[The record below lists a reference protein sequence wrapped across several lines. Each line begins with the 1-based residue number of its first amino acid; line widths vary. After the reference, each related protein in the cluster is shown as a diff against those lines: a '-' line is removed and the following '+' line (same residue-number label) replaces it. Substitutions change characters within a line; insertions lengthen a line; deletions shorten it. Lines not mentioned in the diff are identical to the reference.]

1 MNVSTDRDLQS
12 WKKVTLIIL
21 MVMDYKNIAN
31 VESAPVRVWG
41 DLTAIY
47 RERDYNAGSNSA
59 VDSLLIST
67 VNVSSYIWQPW
78 FALVDGSLSLTSDK
92 RENSD
97 QVNVDNQYLRGK
109 FRLNLFPSSRF
120 PTLFYAEKNT
130 NERYDELFARN
141 IVNTVVGLRQQYISL
156 DGKHFYSANIER
168 AEREDIDQESFVN
181 DSANVKARYKMN
193 NNIFYGD
200 VDYSKIEKPTR
211 DDALNYAVTA
221 RHTYANNSNFT
232 VDSRV
237 STTQSHNDFIT
248 NSNDTKNNQVSS
260 FLLWRPGRNPNLHI
274 TGSLRVSDLEQRY
287 QQYDANLITNT
298 DNISERATINI
309 NQGLIYNYSPRITF
323 TESIN
328 RTELQNKKT
337 QQYINSEAVGVTY
350 NSGSLD
356 FNSGFYNW
364 YASSNLN
371 RQYGATIQ
379 SEKYFKNQLGHSL
392 SKDFMYHQAV
402 LIQTTFNQSV
412 AYEIRKN
419 QENSSYFNH
428 SVTANWSKSNFV
440 NTSAIRFTYTDIR
453 NMSIENNVFQLANI
467 QFSYD
472 YRINRHTH
480 FLANVTVQKSQIS
493 TNLKTT
499 NTQYSNGQISY
510 NTSRFFNVTGLSFK
524 SELRI
529 SNKVND
535 GDEITSSKYGSY
547 RDNMWRNE
555 VVYRIGLFESRASL
569 DYVKNGEV
577 YDRVFKI
584 QFTRNFGDI

>member
-1 MNVSTDRDLQS
+1 MNVSVERDS

-97 QVNVDNQYLRGK
+97 QVNVNNQYLRGK

-120 PTLFYAEKNT
+120 PALFYAEKNT

-156 DGKHFYSANIER
+156 DGKHFYSANVER

-181 DSANVKARYKMN
+181 DSANIKARYKMN

-211 DDALNYAVTA
+211 ADALNYALTA

-274 TGSLRVSDLEQRY
+274 TGSLRVSDLEQRF
-287 QQYDANLITNT
+287 QQYDLNLITNT
-298 DNISERATINI
+298 DNVSERATINI

-328 RTELQNKKT
+328 RTELKNKKT

-356 FNSGFYNW
+356 FNSGYYNW
-364 YASSNLN
+364 YATSNLN

-392 SKDFMYHQAV
+392 SKDFMYYQTV

-412 AYEIRKN
+412 AYEIREN

-453 NMSIENNVFQLANI
+453 NMSIESNVFQLANI

-480 FLANVTVQKSQIS
+480 FLANVTLQKSQIS

-499 NTQYSNGQISY
+499 NTQYSNGQVSY

-555 VVYRIGLFESRASL
+555 IVYRVGLFESRVSL
-569 DYVKNGEV
+569 DYVKNGDV

-584 QFTRNFGDI
+584 QLTRNFGDI